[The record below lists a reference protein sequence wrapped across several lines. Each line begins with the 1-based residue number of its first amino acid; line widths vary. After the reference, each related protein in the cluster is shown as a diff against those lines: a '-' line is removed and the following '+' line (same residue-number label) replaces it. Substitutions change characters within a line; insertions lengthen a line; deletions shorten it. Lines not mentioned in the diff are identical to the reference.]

1 MKVKLRLLPHWC
13 QVFGY
18 TYWFVFLLVCC
29 LIQIMY
35 SVDPHGVATEFVSDI
50 LSPLMD
56 NWEIVGIF
64 NYLMLVMA
72 AFSRE
77 RVEDEVMLMLRLRSL
92 VVIVVL
98 NLLLAVASIAVPES
112 MEISHVL
119 SDISEFFT
127 SDFGVIILLYL
138 AIFKISVWIHRLR
151 SF

>member
-1 MKVKLRLLPHWC
+1 
-13 QVFGY
+13 
-18 TYWFVFLLVCC
+18 
-29 LIQIMY
+29 MY
-35 SVDPHGVATEFVSDI
+35 SVDPHGVVTEFVSDI

-98 NLLLAVASIAVPES
+98 NLLLAVASIAVPET